1 MLDRAFDQAHGLRRL
16 FAHHTV
22 HLLPLVS
29 NPYVPGAHMLME
41 GLCHG
46 LAAQGL
52 HTLVVDAACHPQ
64 AGGVDVAQAV
74 ARDLDLGQWIDELDA
89 HTSVLAVSPTLGHFA
104 DGGPASSLLFEALR
118 EAAPCADVILFHAD
132 ASALGGL
139 FAHRRVRPL
148 VMSTD
153 EAGSLTHAYASIK
166 ILAQYGG
173 LLQHSVVMDLPR
185 QAMGLPLAATRLV
198 RCAADFLGAQVTLS
212 AVTSTATDDE
222 ATLAQTLHQLSM
234 GLLHHAMPFS
244 LHDSE
249 APAWSHA
256 GLAAGTPAGYG
267 AALN

>member
-22 HLLPLVS
+22 HLLPVVS

-52 HTLVVDAACHPQ
+52 HTLVVDAAPSPYTT
-64 AGGVDVAQAV
+64 GVDVAQAV
-74 ARDLDLGQWIDELDA
+74 ARDLDLGQWIDELDT
-89 HTSVLAVSPTLGHFA
+89 HTSVLAASPTLGHFA
-104 DGGPASSLLFEALR
+104 DRAGASSLLFEALR
-118 EAAPCADVILFHAD
+118 EAAPSADVIMFHAD
-132 ASALGGL
+132 AAVLGGL

-153 EAGSLTHAYASIK
+153 EAASLTHAYAAIK
-166 ILAQYGG
+166 ILTQYGA
-173 LLQHSVVMDLPR
+173 LVQHSVVMDLPR

-198 RCAADFLGAQVTLS
+198 KCASDFLGAQVNLS

-222 ATLAQTLHQLSM
+222 TALAQTLHQLSM
-234 GLLHHAMPFS
+234 GLLHHALPFS
-244 LHDSE
+244 LQDSE
-249 APAWSHA
+249 APSWVHA
-256 GLAAGTPAGYG
+256 GRAAHASAGP
-267 AALN
+267 ALN